1 MRPAGGG
8 RSRRGHR
15 PGESP
20 CAVARTRRPA
30 AQRGDP
36 RRGSRQR
43 HAERVSTRPGSDAMT
58 TTPPR
63 TVARNASA
71 DYLRSRWDDAVA
83 AALDPVARL
92 IYRSN
97 LLGADARITNTG
109 GGNTSSKIAATDP
122 LTGETVL
129 VLWVKGS
136 GGDLRTAT
144 RANFASLYL
153 DQVLSL
159 RDMYTRFLERGPKTP
174 AEDGMV
180 GMYPHT
186 TFDRNPTPASID
198 TPLHA
203 FIPHAHVDHLHPVAV
218 MAIATAARGPAL
230 TREVYG
236 DDVIWTDWQRP
247 GFDLGLKLE
256 RLCRE
261 HANAQGVIL
270 GGHGLISWA
279 DDDRECY
286 ERTLT
291 LIRRAQDFLNARDDG
306 KPAFGGPCAQP
317 LPEAER
323 RRVLV
328 EVLPWLRGRVSREAT
343 NVPGGA
349 LRQIATVEMRDEV
362 LEFVNSRDAQRLA
375 ELGTSCPDHFLRT
388 KIKPLCVDWD
398 PQAED
403 AGALK
408 IKLEAGLAQYRRDYA
423 QYYAKH
429 KRADSP
435 AMRRSSPSVIL
446 IPGIGLVAWGQ
457 SKSEARVTAEFYG
470 AAIGV
475 MRGAE
480 RVSHYTALD
489 RQEAFDIEY
498 WLLEDAKLKRLPA
511 EQPLD
516 RMVAVVVGAGSGI
529 GRALVSELIDQGA
542 AVAAVD
548 LRADQAQAVAEE
560 AQQKAGIGIGV
571 AGTGISGAGQVVGLG
586 ADVTDR
592 AAMRRAL
599 EDVVLAY
606 GGLDHVVVTA
616 GYYPSPDEHGNVAD
630 EEWAKTFAINVM
642 GPFLVADEAWR
653 VWQAQGA
660 GLEGSLVITTSVN
673 AVVPKAGSF
682 AYDTSKAAANHLVR
696 ELAVAFAPLVRVNGV
711 APATMLEG
719 SSMFPR
725 ERVIASLAKYGLPHD
740 AAESTEVLRDRLAAF
755 YAQRTLTG
763 RPITLADQV
772 KAIAAFLTDDFRKT
786 TGQIVNIDGGL
797 AAAFLR

>member
-1 MRPAGGG
+1 
-8 RSRRGHR
+8 
-15 PGESP
+15 
-20 CAVARTRRPA
+20 
-30 AQRGDP
+30 
-36 RRGSRQR
+36 
-43 HAERVSTRPGSDAMT
+43 MT
-58 TTPPR
+58 TTPPPPR
-63 TVARNASA
+63 AVARGASA

-83 AALDPVARL
+83 AALDPVSRL
-92 IYRSN
+92 VYRSN

-408 IKLEAGLAQYRRDYA
+408 IKLEAGLARYRGDYA
-423 QYYAKH
+423 QYYAKY
-429 KRADSP
+429 KREDSP

-446 IPGIGLVAWGQ
+446 IPGIGLIAWGK

-516 RMVAVVVGAGSGI
+516 RTVAVVVGAGSGI
-529 GRALVSELIDQGA
+529 GRALVRELVGQGA

-548 LRADQAQAVAEE
+548 LHGKHAEAAAAE
-560 AQQKAGIGIGV
+560 AQQKVGMGIGV

-586 ADVTDR
+586 ADITDR
-592 AAMRRAL
+592 AAVRRAL
-599 EDVVLAY
+599 EEVVLAY

-616 GYYPSPDEHGNVAD
+616 GHYPSPDEQGSVAD
-630 EEWAKTFAINVM
+630 PEWAKTFAINVM

>member
-1 MRPAGGG
+1 
-8 RSRRGHR
+8 
-15 PGESP
+15 
-20 CAVARTRRPA
+20 
-30 AQRGDP
+30 
-36 RRGSRQR
+36 
-43 HAERVSTRPGSDAMT
+43 MT
-58 TTPPR
+58 TTPPPPR
-63 TVARNASA
+63 AVARGASA
-71 DYLRSRWDDAVA
+71 DYLRSRWDEAVA

-92 IYRSN
+92 VYRSN

-174 AEDGMV
+174 AEDAMV

-279 DDDRECY
+279 DADRECY

-408 IKLEAGLAQYRRDYA
+408 IKLEAGLARYRGDYA
-423 QYYAKH
+423 QYYAKY
-429 KRADSP
+429 KREDSP

-446 IPGIGLVAWGQ
+446 IPGIGLIAWGK

-516 RMVAVVVGAGSGI
+516 RTVAVVVGAGSGI
-529 GRALVSELIDQGA
+529 GRALVRELVGQGA

-548 LRADQAQAVAEE
+548 LHGKHAEAAAAE
-560 AQQKAGIGIGV
+560 AQQKVGMGIGV

-586 ADVTDR
+586 ADITDR
-592 AAMRRAL
+592 AAVRRAL
-599 EDVVLAY
+599 EEVVLAY

-616 GYYPSPDEHGNVAD
+616 GHYPSPDEQGSVAD
-630 EEWAKTFAINVM
+630 PEWAKTFAINVM

-725 ERVIASLAKYGLPHD
+725 ERVSASLAKYGLPHD